1 MMRMQAE
8 QRKQIFLWGLKKYG
22 KHNKTNHLDKNL
34 IIMIKFPDMSQM
46 AKIMTFSQIPWLGE
60 KILFFFPDT

>member
-8 QRKQIFLWGLKKYG
+8 QRKEIFLWGLKKYG

-46 AKIMTFSQIPWLGE
+46 AKII
-60 KILFFFPDT
+60 

>member
-22 KHNKTNHLDKNL
+22 KQNKTNHLDKKL
-34 IIMIKFPDMSQM
+34 IIMTKFPDMSQI
-46 AKIMTFSQIPWLGE
+46 AKII
-60 KILFFFPDT
+60 